1 MIRVKKLTKPGKK
14 SGYALA
20 PGETTEVRGLTI
32 VNRNKFVVYVD
43 KFTPQHLLRKRK
55 N

>member
-1 MIRVKKLTKPGKK
+1 MLKIQRLKRPTKK

-32 VNRNKFVVYVD
+32 VNRNAFVVHVD
-43 KFTPQHLLRKRK
+43 KFTNRKRK
-55 N
+55 